1 MKIGKNSQTKKEIVI
16 DLNNLIATR
25 LLIQAN
31 SGGGKSYL
39 IRKLLEESHGQV
51 QHIVLDLEGEFSTLR
66 DEYDYLLCGRDGD
79 IPVNIKTAA
88 LLGKRILELNVS
100 TIVDISELK
109 KHERTLF
116 VKRFLDSLLD
126 APRKLWHP
134 VLVVVDEAH
143 QFCPQASKS
152 DSASSV
158 IDLMTRGRKR
168 GYCGVLATQRISK
181 LHKDAC
187 AEANNR
193 LIGRTGLDVDRK
205 RASEELGFTKKED
218 ERSLR
223 DLEPGEFYAFGSAI
237 SKEIIKVK
245 IGDVKTSHP
254 EPGHNLIESSST
266 PENIKKLLKDVID
279 LPKEVDEE
287 LKTKQDLQNKISE
300 LKRENRVLQSSKPKP
315 EIDEKSIER
324 AREIGYN
331 LCKKE
336 MSEENNFLRKENDS
350 FIILMKKIGNLL
362 NFEPIP
368 RKEFVVSKPEH
379 IKQSYVP
386 EVRTKRFNSPA
397 PVSIPR
403 REPIIS
409 DGGYELG
416 LCEKKLYNLFY
427 QYPEKSFS
435 KSQIGVFTGY
445 SHKSGGF
452 NNAISRLRQM
462 NLIEGSGNSL
472 RVKELVSDLAQDFD
486 FSKEAIINK
495 LSKCEKEIYEVLLER
510 QNEEFTKEEL
520 AGSTQTQYSFNSG
533 GFNNAI
539 SRLNTL
545 GIIKRENGSIKLNP
559 ELLEI

>member
-1 MKIGKNSQTKKEIVI
+1 MEIGKNSQTEKEIVI

-66 DEYDYLLCGRDGD
+66 EKYDYLLCGRDGD

-88 LLGKRILELNVS
+88 LLGKKVLELNVS

-205 RASEELGFTKKED
+205 RASEELGFTSKQD

-223 DLEPGEFYAFGSAI
+223 DLAPGEFYAFGSAI
-237 SKEIIKVK
+237 SKEIIRVKV
-245 IGDVKTSHP
+245 GDVKTSHP
-254 EPGHNLIESSST
+254 ELGHNLIESSST

-287 LKTKQDLQNKISE
+287 LRTKQDLQNKISE
-300 LKRENRVLQSSKPKP
+300 LKRENRLLQNSKPKP

-324 AREIGYN
+324 AKDQGYKLGLNQSIDEKNKLIKNYNQVEKKLKDIGKIIGQEIVFY
-331 LCKKE
+331 
-336 MSEENNFLRKENDS
+336 
-350 FIILMKKIGNLL
+350 
-362 NFEPIP
+362 
-368 RKEFVVSKPEH
+368 KPEH
-379 IKQSYVP
+379 TKQSYVR
-386 EVRTKRFNSPA
+386 EVRIKRFETPT
-397 PVSIPR
+397 PVSMQR
-403 REPIIS
+403 KEPIVS
-409 DGGYELG
+409 DGEYNLG
-416 LCEKKLYNLFY
+416 LCEKKLYNLLY
-427 QYPEKSFS
+427 QYPDRTFS
-435 KSQIGVFTGY
+435 KAQIGVFTGY

-452 NNAISRLRQM
+452 NNAISRLRQLG
-462 NLIEGSGNSL
+462 LIEGSGNNL
-472 RVKELVSDLAQDFD
+472 QAKELVSDLAQGYD
-486 FSKEAIINK
+486 FSKEAIIGK
-495 LSKCEKEIYEVLLER
+495 LSKCEREIYEVLLER
-510 QNEEFTKEEL
+510 QDEEFSKEEL
-520 AGSTQTQYSFNSG
+520 AMSTQTQYSFNSG

-545 GIIKRENGSIKLNP
+545 ALIERSNGTIKLNP